1 MMSIIFM
8 VRQGRDMQ
16 ITVNQ
21 HYVPRFYMKHFAN
34 IKNAGIKKSFNFI
47 LPVQR

>member
-1 MMSIIFM
+1 M
-8 VRQGRDMQ
+8 VKQERERQ

-34 IKNAGIKKSFNFI
+34 IKMLVQRKNSNFI
-47 LPVQR
+47 LSV